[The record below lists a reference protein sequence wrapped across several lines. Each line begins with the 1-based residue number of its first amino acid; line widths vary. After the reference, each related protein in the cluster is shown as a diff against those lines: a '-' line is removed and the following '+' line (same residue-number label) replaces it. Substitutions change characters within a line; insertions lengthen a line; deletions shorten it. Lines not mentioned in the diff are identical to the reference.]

1 MSRIAIIVAGESGT
15 RMGENTPKQ
24 FIEISNKPIL
34 VHTLETFQK
43 HLIDAVEV
51 VCLNGW
57 QDIIVMFNSEVN
69 TLIWY

>member
-1 MSRIAIIVAGESGT
+1 MSRIAIIVAGGSGT

-43 HLIDAVEV
+43 HPLIDAVEV
-51 VCLNGW
+51 V
-57 QDIIVMFNSEVN
+57 
-69 TLIWY
+69 